1 MASRP
6 FSSTP
11 LPLTDRPSDYET
23 LVEELEARPP
33 DELRRARTHHRRAL
47 EALRGGAYES
57 LSAETR
63 AQLVQRFRINMKAL
77 NEALDEALDEAL
89 TATRPRTA
97 APARRRPRRLSFSER
112 KPGSGNACD
121 QGTDGG
127 WKSRRPPPC
136 PPSNRSIRP
145 SPVTSPSAGVG
156 RRGTPRSEAA

>member
-77 NEALDEALDEAL
+77 NEALDEALDDSDAS
-89 TATRPRTA
+89 ADSSPRT
-97 APARRRPRRLSFSER
+97 SS
-112 KPGSGNACD
+112 S
-121 QGTDGG
+121 
-127 WKSRRPPPC
+127 
-136 PPSNRSIRP
+136 
-145 SPVTSPSAGVG
+145 TSSLLQRAQ
-156 RRGTPRSEAA
+156 TWIW